1 MLKYDKLF
9 NLLKDK
15 GITTTQ
21 IRKDNIL
28 GQRTYYMLKN
38 RTGNLNHQSIDRLCN
53 LLDCQP
59 GDIMEYVEDENNV

>member
-9 NLLKDK
+9 ALLREK

-38 RTGNLNHQSIDRLCN
+38 REGNLNHQSIDRLCK

-59 GDIMEYVEDENNV
+59 GDIMEYVED